1 MLHSLPYHQ
10 YELLEVNFFGLSTP
24 PPPLPN
30 SPPLNYSQTAAYAS
44 LFLATK
50 KKTKRAIFEQMNP
63 RKSCVSRQSPFELG
77 SCAAAI
83 LGKVSIGDCRHYE
96 RFVPHAKKRM
106 PGNMLDWCCIA
117 ITFGQYSRNDK
128 QYES

>member
-1 MLHSLPYHQ
+1 
-10 YELLEVNFFGLSTP
+10 
-24 PPPLPN
+24 
-30 SPPLNYSQTAAYAS
+30 
-44 LFLATK
+44 
-50 KKTKRAIFEQMNP
+50 MNQ
-63 RKSCVSRQSPFELG
+63 RKSCVSRQSPFEL
-77 SCAAAI
+77 AAI
-83 LGKVSIGDCRHYE
+83 LGKVSIGDRRHYE